1 MAEIINMPSFDIF
14 HFMKRYYFQEKRG
27 NGYVIGSR
35 DQRQRLGNR
44 AYLMLL
50 IWENDNISIAK
61 NEVFYTLPRQLSGS
75 DSFLNKMRYLG
86 TYNLTDDDMKG
97 LNSLHPGFSLKQFHK
112 WVKIS
117 NYVDSWGRNDLIPY
131 PYTGYQAS
139 RMPFSNKHTLNI
151 QHKSIGIG

>member
-50 IWENDNISIAK
+50 IWENDNIAIAK
-61 NEVFYTLPRQLSGS
+61 
-75 DSFLNKMRYLG
+75 K
-86 TYNLTDDDMKG
+86 
-97 LNSLHPGFSLKQFHK
+97 
-112 WVKIS
+112 
-117 NYVDSWGRNDLIPY
+117 
-131 PYTGYQAS
+131 
-139 RMPFSNKHTLNI
+139 
-151 QHKSIGIG
+151 